1 MALARTSPHPHS
13 TLTTVELSVAIRRP
27 LAVAVPGR
35 TLENAYT
42 RVGNVAERQANK
54 LAHAFGMGPLAVH
67 EHIEKLMGMGD
78 ERDARLEEINKKPPE
93 KLQRYCNR
101 LLEHAFPTKSAV
113 TQMDCFKCIVSLIT
127 RYAGF
132 RAIFLGCPRLGRANP
147 TSDEL
152 VQLWGRSDAFGTL
165 QDFTF
170 DLGGPLWKLD
180 VDQFGLNVIEQLIVS
195 SGCEGTSKYS
205 ASLAIRYLGGIVACL
220 SFWLQDGPVFDTTVT
235 KLLVAADGLLKDLG
249 IDSNL
254 AAEEASPVDSD
265 VEGIDLL
272 CEAIVAGVLW
282 RASHRAPDRI
292 VSSEHDW
299 MNGFTKFVT
308 LLRHPC
314 AESTLPFAWE
324 RATSEDWNQ
333 LQPVSYSLKEFK
345 IFRQESLESPIDPA
359 PTPLADDPARAMLV
373 RSRVAALT
381 PKLTA
386 LVATKALENHR
397 ALVRHMQF
405 SPDGNY
411 LATTSLDWMSI
422 LWRVNRYSLSLH
434 RVLPHNDRFASQA
447 AWSEN
452 GKMVLTRQLQSVRL
466 WDEHGACQ
474 GIFDRPNNIES
485 ITWFPGS
492 QAFLSVE
499 NHTITKLDLR
509 GNVVGQYDFG
519 RMNLRDVAVTPDGVR
534 LLAIGASLESRTGLR
549 LNKSPADKLIAVYN
563 TETKQIEHQMPVLD
577 DVQAITLAKNTEQGV
592 VALAPPQL
600 WKMDLVKDRKNPNL
614 LVAKLSLRNTYKP
627 EQIVG
632 FAGPSYFGG
641 KNDEL
646 VLCAGKAGDIH
657 IWDQESGTLLRH
669 IRTQAAQT
677 GDLTCIAWNNAAD
690 DPLMFATGSHDG
702 AVRIWM
708 PPPASEHQAPEPEP
722 AADNEPLPPQTA
734 LGVDDGLSSGTD
746 PTPELEVP
754 ERSRGVTESANEGVN
769 HAIISPTSTCPC
781 HHQLKRLSSS
791 AMSERRQS
799 VRLSVAKAQK
809 GASTS
814 KAAPARAKSG
824 TSNKA
829 AVVKESIRDDD
840 WDDFDDEDEDEEM
853 DSGSDVE
860 YGKRRPAKKQ
870 KLNNSEKRGGKT
882 RSAGKNKNECS
893 LVEMPLDILFE
904 ILRRCPSQDLISL
917 SRTSHLFRSHLL
929 SQASSGIWKAA
940 REYADGPPV
949 GPGMS
954 EQQWAHLIFG
964 KARCQSCGA
973 PNVQRV
979 DFGLQRRTCT
989 ACLKENLVITSR
1001 FKSVFPDI
1009 ERSILDLLR
1018 YTNIGGHANG
1028 HASHSRWYWH
1038 DDIVDMVRELESL
1051 ERDVHVRVPGAFKKK
1066 EAFIA
1071 DRKEL
1076 IVAIV
1081 KASDHRQHSFDC
1093 TANCVNSTPRYALN
1107 GPRTL
1112 STVVMKNGTKY
1123 RASDLTS
1130 TFSLKAKFLEL
1141 GYVEADINAI
1151 RYQKGAEQA
1160 TLLTERSWKLVRS
1173 PLEEKIKAAKASRL
1187 RSERHAL
1194 VRRRRNVA
1202 EGLYNT
1208 YKRSLVPTQ
1217 WRSLPRSRVVL
1228 AEPAFNDII
1237 AAADDREVTEA
1248 HFQAA
1253 VDSLP
1258 EMILSL
1264 QAARSAH
1271 LLELIQ
1277 APHTAAAPTDAEPG
1291 EVLPSPPH
1299 PHSLDSALAVFIC
1312 ERKCTAGTSRWSS
1325 STIATYVGQEAAAAH
1340 HCHLWYDWQQH
1351 EAGKTVFQLS
1361 PRGVQA
1367 AAALLES
1374 AGLDNSATCAQMD
1387 ALDARFLCKACSPR
1401 KSGSNFTYSAY
1412 PWRAAITH
1420 FEHAH
1425 WHESLGIVPKW
1436 ELLDPAR
1443 MESVKTTETDST
1455 LSWACNHCVQ
1465 HMNQCETRAKV
1476 AEHVEMMH
1484 GISNPAVGVDLFRLL
1499 DLEQAPATLYI
1510 PKEAVPPPNLK
1521 AEYNCL
1527 QCAGEKPSA
1536 RTRLFLLDGVK
1547 SHLKAKHQVASP
1559 VEGRDWGK
1567 APNLKA

>member
-1 MALARTSPHPHS
+1 
-13 TLTTVELSVAIRRP
+13 
-27 LAVAVPGR
+27 
-35 TLENAYT
+35 
-42 RVGNVAERQANK
+42 
-54 LAHAFGMGPLAVH
+54 
-67 EHIEKLMGMGD
+67 
-78 ERDARLEEINKKPPE
+78 
-93 KLQRYCNR
+93 
-101 LLEHAFPTKSAV
+101 
-113 TQMDCFKCIVSLIT
+113 
-127 RYAGF
+127 
-132 RAIFLGCPRLGRANP
+132 
-147 TSDEL
+147 
-152 VQLWGRSDAFGTL
+152 
-165 QDFTF
+165 
-170 DLGGPLWKLD
+170 
-180 VDQFGLNVIEQLIVS
+180 
-195 SGCEGTSKYS
+195 
-205 ASLAIRYLGGIVACL
+205 
-220 SFWLQDGPVFDTTVT
+220 
-235 KLLVAADGLLKDLG
+235 
-249 IDSNL
+249 
-254 AAEEASPVDSD
+254 
-265 VEGIDLL
+265 
-272 CEAIVAGVLW
+272 
-282 RASHRAPDRI
+282 
-292 VSSEHDW
+292 
-299 MNGFTKFVT
+299 
-308 LLRHPC
+308 
-314 AESTLPFAWE
+314 
-324 RATSEDWNQ
+324 
-333 LQPVSYSLKEFK
+333 
-345 IFRQESLESPIDPA
+345 
-359 PTPLADDPARAMLV
+359 
-373 RSRVAALT
+373 
-381 PKLTA
+381 
-386 LVATKALENHR
+386 
-397 ALVRHMQF
+397 
-405 SPDGNY
+405 
-411 LATTSLDWMSI
+411 
-422 LWRVNRYSLSLH
+422 
-434 RVLPHNDRFASQA
+434 
-447 AWSEN
+447 
-452 GKMVLTRQLQSVRL
+452 
-466 WDEHGACQ
+466 
-474 GIFDRPNNIES
+474 
-485 ITWFPGS
+485 
-492 QAFLSVE
+492 
-499 NHTITKLDLR
+499 
-509 GNVVGQYDFG
+509 
-519 RMNLRDVAVTPDGVR
+519 
-534 LLAIGASLESRTGLR
+534 
-549 LNKSPADKLIAVYN
+549 
-563 TETKQIEHQMPVLD
+563 
-577 DVQAITLAKNTEQGV
+577 
-592 VALAPPQL
+592 
-600 WKMDLVKDRKNPNL
+600 
-614 LVAKLSLRNTYKP
+614 
-627 EQIVG
+627 
-632 FAGPSYFGG
+632 
-641 KNDEL
+641 
-646 VLCAGKAGDIH
+646 
-657 IWDQESGTLLRH
+657 
-669 IRTQAAQT
+669 
-677 GDLTCIAWNNAAD
+677 
-690 DPLMFATGSHDG
+690 
-702 AVRIWM
+702 
-708 PPPASEHQAPEPEP
+708 
-722 AADNEPLPPQTA
+722 
-734 LGVDDGLSSGTD
+734 
-746 PTPELEVP
+746 
-754 ERSRGVTESANEGVN
+754 
-769 HAIISPTSTCPC
+769 
-781 HHQLKRLSSS
+781 
-791 AMSERRQS
+791 MSERRQS

-814 KAAPARAKSG
+814 KVAPARAKSG
-824 TSNKA
+824 TSSKA
-829 AVVKESIRDDD
+829 AVVKESISDDD
-840 WDDFDDEDEDEEM
+840 WDDFDEPEDEDEEM

-860 YGKRRPAKKQ
+860 YGKRPPAKKR
-870 KLNNSEKRGGKT
+870 KLNNSEKRGGST

-929 SQASSGIWKAA
+929 SQGSSGIWKAA

-989 ACLKENLVITSR
+989 ACLKENLVVTSR
-1001 FKSVFPDI
+1001 FKSIFPDI

-1081 KASDHRQHSFDC
+1081 KHTEICAKWAKNAEHRRHEERDEISRKRFND
-1093 TANCVNSTPRYALN
+1093 
-1107 GPRTL
+1107 
-1112 STVVMKNGTKY
+1112 
-1123 RASDLTS
+1123 
-1130 TFSLKAKFLEL
+1130 LKAKFLEL

-1258 EMILSL
+1258 EIILSL

-1271 LLELIQ
+1271 LLALIQ
-1277 APHTAAAPTDAEPG
+1277 APHRAAAPTDAEPG

-1367 AAALLES
+1367 ATALLES

-1387 ALDARFLCKACSPR
+1387 ALDARYLCKACSPR
-1401 KSGSNFTYSAY
+1401 KSGSNLTYSAY

-1425 WHESLGIVPKW
+1425 WHESLGTVPKW
-1436 ELLDPAR
+1436 ELLDPTR
-1443 MESVKTTETDST
+1443 MESVKATETDST

-1484 GISNPAVGVDLFRLL
+1484 GISNPALGVDLFRLL

-1510 PKEAVPPPNLK
+1510 PKEVVPPPNLK

-1547 SHLKAKHQVASP
+1547 SHLKAKHKVASP